1 MTVYA
6 VIRIRGHAKIRRTT
20 VDTMKIMRLTRPNH
34 CVVVRKDETSKGM
47 LQNAKD
53 YITWGEVSHETIA
66 RLLHQRGEVVGGAR
80 LTDAYVKENSK
91 YPSILSLAKA
101 IESGE
106 ADLGDVKGLKQVV
119 RLPPPRQGYEG
130 IKRAWNDGGAQGY
143 RGTDIEKL
151 IDRMLAKPKEAK

>member
-34 CVVVRKDETSKGM
+34 CVVVRKDDTSKGM

-53 YITWGEVSHETIA
+53 YITWGEISHETIA

-91 YPSILSLAKA
+91 YPSILSLSKA

-143 RGTDIEKL
+143 RGAEMEKL

>member
-1 MTVYA
+1 MAAYA

-66 RLLHQRGEVVGGAR
+66 RLLHQRGEVAGGAR

>member
-91 YPSILSLAKA
+91 YPSILSLSKA

-143 RGTDIEKL
+143 RGAEIEKL